1 MVKEVVEVEVEVEV
15 VEEEE
20 EVEVEVEVETVG
32 DSPPCDSPTR
42 SLGGG
47 GEVEGGVCW
56 R

>member
-1 MVKEVVEVEVEVEV
+1 M
-15 VEEEE
+15 
-20 EVEVEVEVETVG
+20 VEVEVETVG

-42 SLGGG
+42 SLGGD